1 MLAAV
6 AAAMVI
12 GSGNVLAQGRPGGG
26 GGQGGP
32 GGGNWDPEQMRQ
44 RMMERYREQLEV
56 RSDAEWNLIQERIAK
71 VTEARRDVGTMGM
84 GAAALRGAMARG
96 PRGNEGGGQQRG
108 NRPGGTSIPE
118 ADDLEK
124 AIEARASAEEIKAKL
139 AKYREARQARQAALT
154 KAQNE
159 LRQVL
164 NVRQE
169 AVAVMAGI
177 LD

>member
-6 AAAMVI
+6 AATLMI
-12 GSGNVLAQGRPGGG
+12 GSGSALAQGRPG

-56 RSDAEWNLIQERIAK
+56 KSDAEWNLIEERIAK
-71 VTEARRDVGTMGM
+71 VTEARREVGMLGM
-84 GAAALRGAMARG
+84 GGAALRGAMARG
-96 PRGNEGGGQQRG
+96 PRGNEGAGPQRG
-108 NRPGGTSIPE
+108 GGRPGGGASLPE
-118 ADDLEK
+118 ADDLQK

-139 AKYREARQARQAALT
+139 AKYREARQAKQAVLA
-154 KAQNE
+154 KAQSD

-164 NVRQE
+164 TVRQE

-177 LD
+177 LE